1 MEELE
6 EPTFDPFEQPPLV
19 QALLVALHTLVV
31 HNSMQVTSE
40 GETWT
45 LNFMP
50 QISKS
55 KLRWLRPASMQ
66 TNRCSRRSSGP
77 MILSSHGCVG
87 PHARDAAWAPLL
99 RS

>member
-1 MEELE
+1 MDELE
-6 EPTFDPFEQPPLV
+6 QPTFDPFEQPPLV

-50 QISKS
+50 EIERIKTALATAGIDAN
-55 KLRWLRPASMQ
+55 KPMLAPVRWADPE
-66 TNRCSRRSSGP
+66 
-77 MILSSHGCVG
+77 
-87 PHARDAAWAPLL
+87 
-99 RS
+99 

>member
-45 LNFMP
+45 LDFMP
-50 QISKS
+50 QITQIKTALATAGIDANKPMLAPVKWADDESA
-55 KLRWLRPASMQ
+55 PAD
-66 TNRCSRRSSGP
+66 NDR
-77 MILSSHGCVG
+77 
-87 PHARDAAWAPLL
+87 
-99 RS
+99 